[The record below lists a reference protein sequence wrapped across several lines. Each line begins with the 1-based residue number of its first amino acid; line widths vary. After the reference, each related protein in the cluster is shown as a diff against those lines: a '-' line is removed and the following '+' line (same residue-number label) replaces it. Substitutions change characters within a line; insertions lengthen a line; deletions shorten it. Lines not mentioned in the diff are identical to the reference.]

1 MSITERPRRTTPVP
15 APTTASST
23 APRPAVPGTLQ
34 STLLVA
40 EREVVTQL
48 RSKSFLISAAVLL
61 VAVLASIVLGSLFS
75 GREGDPTRV
84 AVVPEVAAVVEDAE
98 GLEGVPVADEAA
110 ARALVENEEVEAAV
124 VVDRADGGPLGL
136 RVLALSSAPE
146 EVLGALSATPE
157 VELLGE
163 PAAGFGIRYL
173 VSLAFGLVFMMSAL
187 TFGSTIAQNTVQEK
201 QSRIVE
207 ILLSTVSA
215 RALLAGKILGN
226 SALAF
231 AQTAAVAAVSVAG
244 LMVIGQD
251 ELLGTLG
258 SPLVWFA
265 LFFVV
270 GFVLLAAIFASSASL
285 VSRIEDTGPVL
296 TPVMMLTMAP
306 YFLVVFFNENV
317 LVLRIASF
325 FPVSAPVA
333 MPVRLFLGEAS
344 WWEPLVALM
353 ILVVTTVAVIAVGA
367 KIYERSLLRL
377 SGRVRLSEALRQG

>member
-1 MSITERPRRTTPVP
+1 MSTTQPSRTP
-15 APTTASST
+15 APSTAST

-34 STLLVA
+34 ATMLVA

-61 VAVLASIVLGSLFS
+61 LGVLAAIVLGSVLS
-75 GREGDPTRV
+75 GRETDPTRV
-84 AVVPEVAAVVEDAE
+84 AVVPEVASMVAESE
-98 GLEGVPVADEAA
+98 GLEGVPASDDAA

-124 VVDRADGGPLGL
+124 IPDSSAGVLGI
-136 RVLALSSAPE
+136 RVLALDSVPE
-146 EVLGALSATPE
+146 DVLAALSATPE
-157 VELLGE
+157 VELLGDE
-163 PAAGFGIRYL
+163 APGFGLRFL
-173 VSLAFGLVFMMSAL
+173 VSLAFGLVFMMTAM
-187 TFGSTIAQNTVQEK
+187 TFGGTIAQNTVQEK

-207 ILLSTVSA
+207 ILLSSVSA

-226 SALAF
+226 SVLAF
-231 AQTAAVAAVSVAG
+231 AQTAALAAVSVAG

-251 ELLGTLG
+251 EMLGTLG

-270 GFVLLAAIFASSASL
+270 GFVLLAAIFAASASL

-296 TPVMMLTMAP
+296 TPVMMMTMAP
-306 YFLVVFFNENV
+306 YFLVIFFNDNDT
-317 LVLRIASF
+317 VLRIASF

-333 MPVRLFLGEAS
+333 MPVRLFLGEAA
-344 WWEPLVALM
+344 WWEPLVALG
-353 ILVVTTVAVIAVGA
+353 ILGVTTVAVIAVGA

-377 SGRVRLSEALRQG
+377 GGRVKLTEALREA